1 MKTYKLILSLAATIL
16 LIVSV
21 DSCGGTTFPEDEGN
35 SNEEQV
41 DPTPTPDPEP
51 EPEPTPEPEPDPTPT
66 PDPEPEPDPTPE
78 PEPEPEPTPREVSL
92 PSPIVPSDGKTLKVL
107 AIGNSFSQDAAEQY
121 LYELFKASGQESI
134 VGNMYIG
141 GCTIDTHWK
150 NTSNGA
156 TNYEYR
162 KVVDG
167 TKTNA
172 TGKGILAGIKDENW
186 DVITVQQAS
195 GSSGIYSTYSNLNAL
210 IDYIKTNASNP
221 DVVIV
226 FHQTWS
232 YSQNSTHGEFPKY
245 DSNQMTMYNMICDAV
260 SQMYNDCLS
269 VAGVIPSGTAIQ
281 NARTSYLGDTFN
293 RDGYHL
299 EVNYGRFTA
308 ACTWFE
314 ALTGKDATANTYKP
328 STVSDSQARVAKA
341 AAHAACQ
348 KLIGVTD
355 LVDFKNPPKSE
366 SLTLPSVAEED
377 GGIY

>member
-1 MKTYKLILSLAATIL
+1 M
-16 LIVSV
+16 
-21 DSCGGTTFPEDEGN
+21 
-35 SNEEQV
+35 
-41 DPTPTPDPEP
+41 
-51 EPEPTPEPEPDPTPT
+51 
-66 PDPEPEPDPTPE
+66 
-78 PEPEPEPTPREVSL
+78 
-92 PSPIVPSDGKTLKVL
+92 
-107 AIGNSFSQDAAEQY
+107 
-121 LYELFKASGQESI
+121 
-134 VGNMYIG
+134 GNMYIG

-150 NTSNGA
+150 NTSNGT

-162 KVVDG
+162 KVVSG
-167 TKTNA
+167 TKTNT
-172 TGKGILAGIKDENW
+172 TGKGILEGIKDENW

-195 GSSGIYSTYSNLNAL
+195 GSSGIYSTYSKLNSL
-210 IDYIKTNASNP
+210 IDYIKANASNP

-226 FHQTWS
+226 FHQTWA

-245 DSNQMTMYNMICDAV
+245 ESNQMTMYNMICDAV
-260 SQMYNDCLS
+260 NQMYNDCVS

-299 EVNYGRFTA
+299 EVTYGRFTA

-314 ALTGKDATANTYKP
+314 ALTGKDVTANPYKP

-355 LVDFKNPPKSE
+355 LVDFKNPPKSD
-366 SLTLPSVAEED
+366 SLTLPSVEEED
-377 GGIY
+377 GGTY

>member
-1 MKTYKLILSLAATIL
+1 MKTYKI
-16 LIVSV
+16 
-21 DSCGGTTFPEDEGN
+21 
-35 SNEEQV
+35 
-41 DPTPTPDPEP
+41 
-51 EPEPTPEPEPDPTPT
+51 
-66 PDPEPEPDPTPE
+66 
-78 PEPEPEPTPREVSL
+78 
-92 PSPIVPSDGKTLKVL
+92 L
-107 AIGNSFSQDAAEQY
+107 AIGNSFSQDATEQY
-121 LYELFKASGQESI
+121 LYELFKASGQEAV

-141 GCTIDTHWK
+141 GCTIDTHWS
-150 NTSNGA
+150 NTSNGK

-167 TKTNA
+167 TKTNT
-172 TGKGILAGIKDENW
+172 TGKGILEGIKDENW
-186 DVITVQQAS
+186 DVISVQQAS
-195 GSSGIYSTYSNLNAL
+195 GSSGIYSTYSNLKSL
-210 IDYIKTNASNP
+210 IDYVKANANNP
-221 DVVIV
+221 NVIIV

-245 DSNQMTMYNMICDAV
+245 ESNQMTMYNMICDAV
-260 SQMYNDCLS
+260 SHMYNDCVS

-314 ALTGKDATANTYKP
+314 ALTGKDVTANPYKP

-355 LVDFKNPPKSE
+355 LVDFKNPPRSE
-366 SLTLPSVAEED
+366 SLTLPSVEENE
-377 GGIY
+377 GGTY

>member
-16 LIVSV
+16 LIVAA
-21 DSCGGTTFPEDEGN
+21 DSCGGTTFPEDKEN
-35 SNEEQV
+35 PNEEQV
-41 DPTPTPDPEP
+41 DSTPTPEPDPEPGPGSEPEPEPDPAPEP
-51 EPEPTPEPEPDPTPT
+51 EPEPG
-66 PDPEPEPDPTPE
+66 
-78 PEPEPEPTPREVSL
+78 PEPTPRDVSL
-92 PSPIVPSDGKTLKVL
+92 PSPIVPSDGQTLKVL

-121 LYELFKASGQESI
+121 LYELFKASGQEAV

-150 NTSNGA
+150 NTSNG
-156 TNYEYR
+156 TTKYEYR

-167 TKTNA
+167 TKTNT
-172 TGKGILAGIKDENW
+172 TGKGILEGIKDENW

-195 GSSGIYSTYSNLNAL
+195 GSSGIYSTYSNLNSL
-210 IDYIKTNASNP
+210 IDYVKANASNP
-221 DVVIV
+221 DVIIV

-245 DSNQMTMYNMICDAV
+245 ESNQMTMYNMICDAV
-260 SQMYNDCLS
+260 NQMYNDCVS

-314 ALTGKDATANTYKP
+314 ALTGKDATANPYKP
-328 STVSDSQARVAKA
+328 STVSDSQACVAKA

-366 SLTLPSVAEED
+366 SLTLPSVEEED